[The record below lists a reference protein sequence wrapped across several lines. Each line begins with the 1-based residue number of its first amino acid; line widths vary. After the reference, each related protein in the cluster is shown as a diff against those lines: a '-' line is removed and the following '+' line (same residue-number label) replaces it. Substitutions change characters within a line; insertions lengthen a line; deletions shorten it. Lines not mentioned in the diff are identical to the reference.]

1 MHLPVLDKVV
11 ALIITHAIYS
21 VTNTAWTISLHLAL
35 CARALSG
42 VAWFDLSRRNQSHD
56 PVSWVVTVV
65 LCELV
70 CLAVS
75 CYIPHTDT
83 THIHTIFSVSL
94 YLCTHTVE
102 AHKSEYQSNVLEHI
116 LSCLLKHYWTTFTSY
131 YVCVASDNPS
141 KFLVQGRSFDESSH
155 WQLSKLFLADSLS
168 GCPIVGRQ
176 KSIQ

>member
-1 MHLPVLDKVV
+1 M
-11 ALIITHAIYS
+11 
-21 VTNTAWTISLHLAL
+21 
-35 CARALSG
+35 LSG
-42 VAWFDLSRRNQSHD
+42 VTWFDLNRPNQSHD
-56 PVSWVVTVV
+56 PLSSVVTVV

-83 THIHTIFSVSL
+83 THIHTYTQFFQFPSTF
-94 YLCTHTVE
+94 CTHTVE

-168 GCPIVGRQ
+168 GCPIVGRL